1 MRLEPCRRRLR
12 RFKLGALVVEVV
24 DNVVLVDSGGGG
36 GRTRVYL
43 QIVVSRVY
51 IYMK

>member
-1 MRLEPCRRRLR
+1 MRLQPCHHRLR
-12 RFKLGALVVEVV
+12 QFKLGALVVEVV
-24 DNVVLVDSGGGG
+24 DNVILVDSGRGG